1 MIRDIQQFSIPN
13 VSNQITNSL
22 ELIVKQILEDKEQ
35 NPAADTTNLETQ
47 IDQLVYQLYELTE
60 EEIKIIE
67 GN

>member
-35 NPAADTTNLETQ
+35 NPAADTTSLETQ

-60 EEIKIIE
+60 EEINIIE